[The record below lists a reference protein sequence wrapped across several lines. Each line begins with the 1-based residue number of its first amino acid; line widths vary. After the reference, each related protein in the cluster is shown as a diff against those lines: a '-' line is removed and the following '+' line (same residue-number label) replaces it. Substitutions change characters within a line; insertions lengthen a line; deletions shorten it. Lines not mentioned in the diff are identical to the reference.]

1 MEKINRMAKNDLAKK
16 NFIVQ
21 RKLFRDQ
28 DIQARKDFEVL
39 HLQRNNNLHINKITP
54 IYQETIFLANSED
67 GIESHPRSRNSH
79 AAFIPLAVRG
89 QHPEHHEHGHER
101 EGVHENNLV
110 KHEHHDNHDRHLHNE
125 HDEPPDGVHKLDV
138 HPPRGGSHV
147 THVVKHLPSDG
158 NPDQE
163 PILNNPQ
170 MPSPPNVA
178 PTGKKL

>member
-1 MEKINRMAKNDLAKK
+1 MDKINRMAKNDLAKK

-54 IYQETIFLANSED
+54 IYQETIFLANSGD
-67 GIESHPRSRNSH
+67 GIDNLPRSRNRH
-79 AAFIPLAVRG
+79 AAFIPLSARG
-89 QHPEHHEHGHER
+89 HHPEHHEQGHER
-101 EGVHENNLV
+101 EEVHGTPLS
-110 KHEHHDNHDRHLHNE
+110 KHELHDIHGRHLHNGHNE
-125 HDEPPDGVHKLDV
+125 HPDGVHKLDV
-138 HPPRGGSHV
+138 HPPREDSHV
-147 THVVKHLPSDG
+147 THVVKHLPTDG
-158 NPDQE
+158 NPGQE

-178 PTGKKL
+178 PTGKEL